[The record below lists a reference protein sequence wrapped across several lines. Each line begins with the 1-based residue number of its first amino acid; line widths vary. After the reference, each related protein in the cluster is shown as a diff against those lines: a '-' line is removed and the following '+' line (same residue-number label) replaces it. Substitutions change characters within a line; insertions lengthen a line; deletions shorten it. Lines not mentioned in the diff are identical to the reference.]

1 MICNTKAAPHPIT
14 ARFDFQ
20 SSNTTAGCIM
30 MYLTGRNEGSIKAV
44 TKRLPV
50 NTWADHC
57 DRRLKGQTPVHGIGN
72 PKCFSSPHHVTI
84 LRVAMSSL
92 FSPTTHVC
100 PKPVAL
106 WPTLWVAVWAW
117 SSLISLP
124 SAVSTLLWD
133 LCWFPHLARA
143 GTFTCPRPYGKQ
155 RHCQEPP
162 PNSSPNCSASAGANN
177 ACSSL

>member
-1 MICNTKAAPHPIT
+1 
-14 ARFDFQ
+14 
-20 SSNTTAGCIM
+20 M
-30 MYLTGRNEGSIKAV
+30 MYLTGRNEGSTKAV

-72 PKCFSSPHHVTI
+72 PKCFSSPHHVPI

-133 LCWFPHLARA
+133 LLVPTPRA
-143 GTFTCPRPYGKQ
+143 GAFTCPRPYGKQ
-155 RHCQEPP
+155 RQREQTMPAALFDWNSCQ
-162 PNSSPNCSASAGANN
+162 SVIGVSDASGTCATTT
-177 ACSSL
+177 CKDPDRTSRER

>member
-1 MICNTKAAPHPIT
+1 MASLTRPKSFAIRKLRLTRSLPGLI
-14 ARFDFQ
+14 
-20 SSNTTAGCIM
+20 SSPQIPQLDVSWCI
-30 MYLTGRNEGSIKAV
+30 LTGRNEGSIKAV

-72 PKCFSSPHHVTI
+72 PKCFSSPHHVAI

-133 LCWFPHLARA
+133 LLVPTPCPGRRVHL
-143 GTFTCPRPYGKQ
+143 P
-155 RHCQEPP
+155 
-162 PNSSPNCSASAGANN
+162 
-177 ACSSL
+177 